1 MQKSSCDE
9 INCNC
14 ALEIDCNVRL
24 PSSPLFLVNTHPLC
38 ISVHPLWLWINI
50 CGTEVRLKHL
60 TRTSFPRKIFCQSA
74 NFSLVRW
81 LKPPRAAGCSSKIW
95 SPAQYMQ
102 QKSVRAPWAI
112 IMRRVMMLGR
122 VFRIYNKVVRKFAS
136 NNVRARAHIK
146 R

>member
-24 PSSPLFLVNTHPLC
+24 PSSPLFLVKTHPLC

-60 TRTSFPRKIFCQSA
+60 AHLISKENILPERQFFTRPLIE
-74 NFSLVRW
+74 N
-81 LKPPRAAGCSSKIW
+81 PPRGGLQLKNLIPGAIYAS
-95 SPAQYMQ
+95 
-102 QKSVRAPWAI
+102 KSVRAPWAI